1 MDALSR
7 VSPPFPCS
15 HEPVNTSALPDRIS
29 SNKIANVLVFIPLSL
44 SFLFFLPPV
53 SNRSADIL
61 FVSGVRPVAT
71 KMIETK

>member
-44 SFLFFLPPV
+44 SFLFFFPRLQ
-53 SNRSADIL
+53 SISRHSI
-61 FVSGVRPVAT
+61 R
-71 KMIETK
+71 

>member
-44 SFLFFLPPV
+44 SLSYFFCPPSPIDQPTFYSLAEFVLSLP
-53 SNRSADIL
+53 R
-61 FVSGVRPVAT
+61 
-71 KMIETK
+71 